1 MENII
6 NEGKKSKV
14 NYCEDKKTTYIG
26 VIENI
31 DFSFKAVEYHIEKLS
46 EDIANL
52 MEYKMLVL
60 CLENAVE
67 LLFKFM
73 IGCREEILLYSDDDI
88 NKVLKKYKKAHAD
101 GFSKLESYFCIYP
114 LDNDLHTI
122 SFSKSCDIL
131 ANYYMIITE
140 EFAAKCKK
148 LAQVRNGFVHYST
161 TIKHMDII
169 TFLYI
174 YKKGIMLYYKEMLER
189 PFDFEMY
196 RIGKNNNPYYTE
208 DIETFFHIQKIYE
221 AVFKDN
227 LSNVMF
233 LHILGF
239 IIDDYSSALIDVN
252 VDEFD
257 KIETLFFK
265 HNSKYYNKNEL
276 EKWHREFA
284 ETYKIM
290 IEAGVIYENYEIYE
304 DELGTL
310 WIVRWIL
317 DEIMRIWNE
326 EEQRERL
333 KCEKSLNQIIEE
345 IDRSDEYEWE

>member
-1 MENII
+1 
-6 NEGKKSKV
+6 
-14 NYCEDKKTTYIG
+14 
-26 VIENI
+26 
-31 DFSFKAVEYHIEKLS
+31 
-46 EDIANL
+46 
-52 MEYKMLVL
+52 
-60 CLENAVE
+60 
-67 LLFKFM
+67 
-73 IGCREEILLYSDDDI
+73 
-88 NKVLKKYKKAHAD
+88 
-101 GFSKLESYFCIYP
+101 
-114 LDNDLHTI
+114 
-122 SFSKSCDIL
+122 
-131 ANYYMIITE
+131 MIITE